1 MARPAIVPTTEERS
15 FSIEEL
21 FISTTDH
28 KGIILTGNKVFARV
42 SGWAPAELIGQ
53 PHNILRHPDMP
64 RVVFKLLWDEIQAGR
79 PIVAYVK
86 NLARTGGSYWVI
98 ASVVPTGSGYLSV
111 RFKPSSAIFP
121 VVQGL
126 YAQLRAVEAEI
137 EDADGTRAEAMSA
150 SGAAL
155 GAALQTLGYGSYQD
169 FMLTFVPAEL
179 KSRDA
184 GMASP
189 DLSRDESAVADA
201 NPETDL
207 GEIGRDVAVVGRF
220 LHDEFSQLD
229 QFVALGET
237 LVGKAEFVRDLA
249 KNVRLI
255 SQNVSISSRRRESA
269 GRPLAVVG
277 DTIRDLADRVGGLTV
292 GLTERIHNLS
302 AALRHQ
308 AFRISIARLQ
318 AQTAAAFVDEM
329 GAPPSSGTAEPV
341 LVGSACGSIA
351 ALTQYLAEESAA
363 LFGAYRE
370 IGGTLRLVS
379 GEASQLRDLLK
390 TLDMVRLTGRVEV
403 SRLKDNGEFQV
414 LFDTIEKEL
423 AAATTQLGELAV
435 AMASIAEATARGSA
449 RERDLLARL
458 AQAGEAVQRI
468 EQLERA

>member
-1 MARPAIVPTTEERS
+1 MARPVIVPTTEERS
-15 FSIEEL
+15 FGIEEL
-21 FISTTDH
+21 FFSTTDH

-42 SGWAPAELIGQ
+42 SGWAPEELIGE

-64 RVVFKLLWDEIQAGR
+64 RVVFKLLWDEIEAGR

-98 ASVVPTGSGYLSV
+98 ASVVPTEGGYLSV

-126 YAQLRAVEAEI
+126 YAQLRAAEAEI
-137 EDADGTRAEAMSA
+137 EDAGGTRAEAMSA

-169 FMLTFVPAEL
+169 FMQAFVPAEL

-184 GMASP
+184 GMASAGL
-189 DLSRDESAVADA
+189 LSEEHAAAESS
-201 NPETDL
+201 PQTDL
-207 GEIGRDVAVVGRF
+207 GAIGRDIAVVGRF
-220 LHDEFSQLD
+220 LHEEFGQLD
-229 QFVALGET
+229 EFVALGET

-318 AQTAAAFVDEM
+318 AQTAAAFVAEM
-329 GAPPSSGTAEPV
+329 SAPPVGGTADQAS
-341 LVGSACGSIA
+341 VGSACKMTRN
-351 ALTQYLAEESAA
+351 LTAESAA

-403 SRLKDNGEFQV
+403 SRLKDNGEFEV

-423 AAATTQLGELAV
+423 AAANTQLGELAV
-435 AMASIAEATARGSA
+435 AMASIAEATARGNA

-468 EQLERA
+468 EQSERA